1 MLMGA
6 HDGAVDE
13 DLFEVGII
21 AQRLEKI
28 LPNTATAPPIE
39 ALIHGVPTAKLFRQH
54 SPMRPRPGQPKDRF
68 HK

>member
-13 DLFEVGII
+13 DVFEVGII

-28 LPNTATAPPIE
+28 LPNTATLKAK
-39 ALIHGVPTAKLFRQH
+39 ALGD
-54 SPMRPRPGQPKDRF
+54 SS
-68 HK
+68 